1 MTADIGSIFLDR
13 RARVGLL
20 LQVRNQDYDPD
31 RDQLLSG
38 RTALVAFNKL
48 LVRKG
53 ECFLVEPSFFD
64 ASFFDVFFLELQ

>member
-1 MTADIGSIFLDR
+1 MKGTADIGSIFLDQ

-20 LQVRNQDYDPD
+20 LQARNQDYDPD
-31 RDQLLSG
+31 RDQLVSG

-64 ASFFDVFFLELQ
+64 VFFLELQ